1 MLPLVADDGTTLE
14 HLVDVLGPSVL
25 RVLTSP
31 GLHRVVVRDVV
42 IYDVAD
48 PPTLGVGDVLLGV
61 GLVPNSDN
69 ASRVVRE
76 AGSAGA
82 AAVVVRSRE
91 ADLPNLRRAAIDNDV
106 TLMVLPA
113 AMRWEQIGVLMRSA
127 LAVDPAGFHSDTA
140 TGDLFGFADA
150 LAAAVGGAVTIADAT
165 SHVLAYST
173 PHEDELDM
181 PRREAI
187 LGRRVPEAYL
197 EYLQKG
203 GIFEALETTDDVVQV
218 DADAALGLRRRLV
231 VAVRANDELLGTI
244 WVQEGRVPLGPEA
257 EAALAQAAR
266 SAPGHLIR
274 AHSTGLTLRQRRED
288 SLRALLTGDAEVST
302 AAEALGFDAELACA
316 VLGVALDSA
325 GRLGTDHRAF
335 RRVDELLH
343 ARAMAFRWL
352 VASTVNGGRLL
363 VLVPELTGRRDR
375 VEAAIERLATGLCQ
389 DAERAGLAVRI
400 ACGPWVPRLA
410 DAAATI
416 GTVDR
421 ILQLLARDPSRSRV
435 ASYAS
440 ARAAVAV
447 SHAMA
452 ALAPVSELQE
462 GAVATLLDHDRRYGT
477 DYRVTLAAWLDNF
490 GDNALV
496 ARSLKIHPNTVR
508 YRLQRIVEVSG
519 IRLDD
524 PDERLVAMLHLRLA
538 AGAQRLSP

>member
-1 MLPLVADDGTTLE
+1 MPPLVVGDDPTLE

-25 RVLTSP
+25 RVLASP
-31 GLHRVVVRDVV
+31 GLDRVVVRDVV

-48 PPTLGVGDVLLGV
+48 PPTLRPGDVLLGV
-61 GLVPNSDN
+61 GLVATSDN
-69 ASRVVRE
+69 ACRIVAK
-76 AGSAGA
+76 AGSAGV

-91 ADLPNLRRAAIDNDV
+91 ADLPHLRRAATDNGV
-106 TLMVLPA
+106 TLIVLAA
-113 AMRWEQIGVLMRSA
+113 AMRWEQIGVLMRNA
-127 LAVDPAGFHSDTA
+127 LAVDPTGFQSDTT

-150 LAAAVGGAVTIADAT
+150 LAAAIGGAVTIEDAT

-173 PHEDELDM
+173 PHEDELDT

-197 EYLQKG
+197 QHLQKG
-203 GIFEALETTDDVVQV
+203 GIFEALEVSADVVRV
-218 DADAALGLRRRLV
+218 EADAGLGLRRRLV
-231 VAVRANDELLGTI
+231 VAVRANGELLGTI
-244 WVQEGRVPLGPEA
+244 WVQEGRVSLGPEA

-266 SAPGHLIR
+266 NAPGHLIR

-288 SLRALLTGDAEVST
+288 FLRALLSGDADVTT
-302 AAEALGFDAELACA
+302 AAEALGFDAELPCA
-316 VLGVALDSA
+316 VLGVALDSP
-325 GRLGTDHRAF
+325 GRPGTDHRAF
-335 RRVDELLH
+335 RRVDELLRT
-343 ARAMAFRWL
+343 RAMAFRWL
-352 VASTVNGGRLL
+352 VASTVSGGRLL

-389 DAERAGLAVRI
+389 DTQRAGLAVRI

-410 DAAATI
+410 DAAGTTA
-416 GTVDR
+416 TVDQ
-421 ILQLLARDPSRSRV
+421 ILQLLARDLARSRV

-447 SHAMA
+447 SRAMA
-452 ALAPVSELQE
+452 ALAPVSEWQD

-477 DYRVTLAAWLDNF
+477 HYRETLNAWLDSF
-490 GDNALV
+490 GDNALA
-496 ARSLKIHPNTVR
+496 ARSLHIHPNTVR

-538 AGAQRLSP
+538 AGAHRLTP